1 MKIIEK
7 VEIKNFRSFLG
18 TKKSNEAV
26 IEDIKDLNIFS
37 GSNDSGK
44 SNILRALNLFFNNEI
59 DSNHQFNFDTEFC
72 ILKKDGVQKVV
83 EITVYFRINNRRFSI
98 SKFYNRDGYRN
109 FEYRFFEKDKEIII
123 DSRPSF
129 NERRYGK
136 NGKTPMP
143 QIYEKENGYRRY
155 AQRLIYWTAF
165 SYVPAIRD
173 ERFFSHLYGKLIL
186 QIKTNEDRE
195 IEKLNEEK
203 RKIENFAR
211 TQKNI
216 SENKDFLEK
225 LKDENWR
232 KSRLAEIETEIANK
246 SSLKKSIS
254 ELESQIN
261 NFSDSLF
268 SSANTF
274 LSSEF
279 KIGNN
284 LKEFFESF
292 DIGTGESKEISL
304 RLRGDG
310 IQAKFIPEMLNF
322 LDSKQESKKYFIW
335 GFEEPENSAEYKNQR
350 ILADK
355 FKVEFLESKQIFL
368 TTHSKEFLSLYD
380 GNEIDADKRTANL
393 YQVKKISNKEFND
406 FSVINL
412 FDVETQ
418 SFEFSTIKS
427 SIEEDIGS
435 SLIRAKY
442 SKELKEKEDK
452 FLEEKEKFE
461 RNIQKSEEKF
471 NQQMLKFSNA
481 FPDKVFICE
490 DENGVKIWEKFFE
503 NFDIKSITIIPSKG
517 CTVNDVEVWIRE
529 NRKRNS
535 AYKPKVFRSLDRD
548 GYTQDQ
554 VNFLEKE
561 LKEKNEKIV
570 AVGNYKIK
578 FLPVNE
584 LENLAILQDEFFTDE
599 LIKINVEKLENAFTL
614 TITSS
619 LNNNNKKFGSDTD
632 LFNHHKNHLLIK
644 NMERD
649 AKADTKS
656 FFPGKE
662 IKSLK
667 IGFNAESFLKKLK
680 LEDYPEKLKIYLTEI
695 KNFFE
700 FD

>member
-1 MKIIEK
+1 M
-7 VEIKNFRSFLG
+7 NYYL
-18 TKKSNEAV
+18 
-26 IEDIKDLNIFS
+26 
-37 GSNDSGK
+37 
-44 SNILRALNLFFNNEI
+44 
-59 DSNHQFNFDTEFC
+59 
-72 ILKKDGVQKVV
+72 V

-109 FEYRFFEKDKEIII
+109 FEYRFFEKEKEIII

-129 NERRYGK
+129 NERRYGR

-143 QIYEKENGYRRY
+143 QIYAKENGYRRY

-186 QIKTNEDRE
+186 QIKTNEDKA
-195 IEKLNEEK
+195 IEQLNEEK
-203 RKIENFAR
+203 RKIQNYVR
-211 TQKNI
+211 TSKNI
-216 SENKDFLEK
+216 SENRDFLEN
-225 LKDENWR
+225 LQDENWR
-232 KSRLAEIETEIANK
+232 STRESDIEKEIANK
-246 SSLKKSIS
+246 SSLKKSIA

-355 FKVEFLESKQIFL
+355 FKVEFLENKQIFL
-368 TTHSKEFLSLYD
+368 TTHSEEFLSLYD
-380 GNEIDADKRTANL
+380 GNEIEEYKRKANL
-393 YQVKKISNKEFND
+393 YHVKKISNKEFNE

-418 SFEFSTIKS
+418 SFEFATTRSN
-427 SIEEDIGS
+427 IEEDIGS

-442 SKELKEKEDK
+442 SKELKEKEDF
-452 FLEEKEKFE
+452 FLKEKEKLE
-461 RNIQKSEEKF
+461 VEIQKSEEKF
-471 NQQMLKFSNA
+471 AQQISKISNA
-481 FPDKVFICE
+481 FPNKIFICE
-490 DENGVKIWEKFFE
+490 DERGIKVWESFFKE
-503 NFDIKSITIIPSKG
+503 FDITDITVISSKG

-529 NRKRNS
+529 NKKRQVN
-535 AYKPKVFRSLDRD
+535 YFPKVFRNLDRD
-548 GYTQDQ
+548 GYTQQQID
-554 VNFLEKE
+554 FLETE
-561 LKEKNEKIV
+561 LKNNNEKNV
-570 AVGNYKIK
+570 GLGNYKVK
-578 FLPVNE
+578 LLPVNE
-584 LENLAILQDEFFTDE
+584 LENFAILQDADFTNE
-599 LIKINVEKLENAFTL
+599 LIEKNINDLENAFTS
-614 TITSS
+614 TVTSS
-619 LNNNNKKFGSDTD
+619 LDYNHRKFGNDTE
-632 LFNHHKNHLLIK
+632 LFNRYKDHLLIK
-644 NMERD
+644 NMERE
-649 AKADTKS
+649 AKKDIRKL
-656 FFPGKE
+656 FPGKD
-662 IKSLK
+662 IKNLRDNFSAERILK
-667 IGFNAESFLKKLK
+667 NLK
-680 LEDYPEKLKIYLTEI
+680 LDNYPIELKEYLDDV
-695 KNFFE
+695 KDFFE
-700 FD
+700 N